1 MNILVSYRGIPKAPG
16 WATGDY
22 LVKAFRDLGHTC
34 TPYGR
39 YYSKEP
45 GELAGQP
52 MAAVPYEIDL
62 IVFLECNDADPQYGE
77 LAMLDCPKVL
87 WDFDTAM
94 HPAGTVDLI
103 RYLQPDHVFLAN
115 PLWVDRVPG
124 SKYLPYAVD
133 PERFKP
139 GTVERKGAAMIGS
152 PFPERVEFCKAANIE
167 LISGVYGEDYL
178 RALQG
183 LKVHVHNHDSGGEG
197 LLVLRIWETMASG
210 AVLIA
215 PESESMRRHFVP
227 FTDFIPY
234 DRDEMVGGISDFDI
248 MRHDNIRLD
257 MAHDAREEILA
268 HHTYQH
274 RARAILAAL

>member
-45 GELAGQP
+45 GELAGRP
-52 MAAVPYEIDL
+52 MAAIPREIDL
-62 IVFLECNDADPQYGE
+62 LVFLECNDADPQYGE

-103 RYLQPDHVFLAN
+103 RHLQPDQVFLAN
-115 PLWVDRVPG
+115 PLWVDRIPG

-152 PFPERVEFCKAANIE
+152 PFPERVEFCKKANIE
-167 LISGVYGEDYL
+167 LIIGVYGEGYL
-178 RALQG
+178 RTLQG

-210 AVLIA
+210 ALLATKQSDSLSIFGPPCLVTFYDADDCRHLIKVVMDSPA
-215 PESESMRRHFVP
+215 TDRRV
-227 FTDFIPY
+227 
-234 DRDEMVGGISDFDI
+234 E
-248 MRHDNIRLD
+248 N
-257 MAHDAREEILA
+257 AREEILA